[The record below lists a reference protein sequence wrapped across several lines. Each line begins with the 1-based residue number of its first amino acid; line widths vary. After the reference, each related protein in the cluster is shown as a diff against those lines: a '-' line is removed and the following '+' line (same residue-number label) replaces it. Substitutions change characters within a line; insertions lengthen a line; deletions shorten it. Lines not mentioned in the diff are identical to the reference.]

1 MHILYIVKKKLHA
14 STKEED
20 VRSIRR
26 NMDEMIDFLLYHH
39 YDQENR
45 VAAITHYRSESIL
58 IITVLSMPPDGDYTR
73 FGQNNCGMSLIRISF
88 DMA

>member
-14 STKEED
+14 STKEEG

-26 NMDEMIDFLLYHH
+26 NMDEMIDFLLDCH

-45 VAAITHYRSESIL
+45 VAVPTYCRSGSIL
-58 IITVLSMPPDGDYTR
+58 IITVLGMPPDDDYAR
-73 FGQNNCGMSLIRISF
+73 FGQNILWHESNQNLV
-88 DMA
+88 

>member
-26 NMDEMIDFLLYHH
+26 NMDEMIDFLLDHH

-45 VAAITHYRSESIL
+45 VAAITHWSESIL